1 MTKTQTTLAMLGL
14 AVLSAVPTA
23 FAQGAQPP
31 RPPKEMAQ
39 LKAFQGAWLCHGNV
53 PAGRYGPARKTASTI
68 KIDGDLDGMWFSGR
82 IGDLPSKGN
91 PHPFKG
97 VVHMG
102 YDALAKNYVMLWIDN
117 TGGRATQTSSGWE
130 GDKMVWLGDGSME
143 GKKIAARDTFT
154 RKGADLQ
161 HLGELQM
168 DGKWVVV
175 QDELCK
181 RSAGKK

>member
-14 AVLSAVPTA
+14 AVLGAVPTA

-31 RPPKEMAQ
+31 GPPKELAQ
-39 LKAFQGAWLCHGNV
+39 LKAFQGSWLCHGNV
-53 PAGRYGPARKTASTI
+53 PAGPYGPARKTATTI

-91 PHPFKG
+91 PNPFKG

-102 YDALAKNYVMLWIDN
+102 YDALAKNYVMFWIDN
-117 TGGRATQTSSGWE
+117 TGGRATQTSPGWE
-130 GDKMVWLGDGSME
+130 GDKMVWLGEGSVD
-143 GKKIAARDTFT
+143 GKKVGARDTFT
-154 RKGADLQ
+154 RKGADFQ
-161 HLGELQM
+161 HLGEFQL